1 MSHICPR
8 SENTVRERSDTV
20 INTCTRTHKQGTGY
34 TGAGTWAGI
43 THGWNQDQAIMCLCF
58 LQNSIEYVRDKTATC
73 LKRQSMHII
82 AFMCIDNNLIS
93 QNHSKLFHRKLQ
105 KSVQLNSSLLKGH
118 TALLLVILH
127 RCFDQIMITT
137 KYVCTLDQ
145 PFVLFA
151 DSMICSRQRPNS
163 SITILSCT
171 TGGIFSLSASSAWAN
186 RQAHVASATSEVKN
200 VYGSL
205 QKSNS
210 T

>member
-105 KSVQLNSSLLKGH
+105 KFSTVEQQLIKRTHCPPSCDF
-118 TALLLVILH
+118 TQV
-127 RCFDQIMITT
+127 F
-137 KYVCTLDQ
+137 
-145 PFVLFA
+145 
-151 DSMICSRQRPNS
+151 RPNHDNYEICMYFRPTFCLVCRFYDLQQTAS
-163 SITILSCT
+163 KLFNHHPLLHYWWHLQSLGLLCLSQQT
-171 TGGIFSLSASSAWAN
+171 SARCLRNIW
-186 RQAHVASATSEVKN
+186 
-200 VYGSL
+200 G
-205 QKSNS
+205 
-210 T
+210 

>member
-82 AFMCIDNNLIS
+82 HVHWQQLNFTKSHQIIS
-93 QNHSKLFHRKLQ
+93 QEVTISTVEQQLIKRTHCLPSCDFTQVFRPNHDNYEICMYFRPTFCLVCRFYDLQQTASKLFNHHPLLHYWWHLQ
-105 KSVQLNSSLLKGH
+105 SLG
-118 TALLLVILH
+118 LLCLSQQTGT
-127 RCFDQIMITT
+127 RCLRNIW
-137 KYVCTLDQ
+137 
-145 PFVLFA
+145 
-151 DSMICSRQRPNS
+151 
-163 SITILSCT
+163 
-171 TGGIFSLSASSAWAN
+171 G
-186 RQAHVASATSEVKN
+186 
-200 VYGSL
+200 
-205 QKSNS
+205 
-210 T
+210 